1 MAVTT
6 QNRAMCGAHA
16 LATQEGGE
24 WKPQV
29 QLFVRQSAAI
39 SRDRDAHSVLE
50 WAVLA
55 CTGVEWDGVGCALE
69 CVRLR
74 KQKQIDKQTMQP
86 LPAASRLNWPEGA
99 QEKAHSALSNLKMIK
114 AGWPAG
120 SRQHTV
126 IQHSSNEL
134 VSRNT
139 AYATLR
145 EGRVV
150 ELVAHSSLSVTWQ
163 DEL

>member
-1 MAVTT
+1 
-6 QNRAMCGAHA
+6 MCGAHA
-16 LATQEGGE
+16 LATQEGRGME
-24 WKPQV
+24 TA
-29 QLFVRQSAAI
+29 SAALRQTI
-39 SRDRDAHSVLE
+39 CCNFQRSRCPGLS
-50 WAVLA
+50 W
-55 CTGVEWDGVGCALE
+55 CGVGWSGVFSRVCAPP
-69 CVRLR
+69 
-74 KQKQIDKQTMQP
+74 QTKQIDKQTMQP

-114 AGWPAG
+114 AGWPAGRQAG